1 MKRWIYDSK
10 RWQDVFTPK
19 SYDFLSLVSEMTVPW
34 FDKTKNQWVDKE
46 EYDKEHKDNAKAEE
60 NKIAE
65 ADRKVRE
72 EPVIDEKLSK
82 MIVADTDDGEDLPF

>member
-1 MKRWIYDSK
+1 MR
-10 RWQDVFTPK
+10 
-19 SYDFLSLVSEMTVPW
+19 VPW

-46 EYDKEHKDNAKAEE
+46 EYDKEHKDTAKAEE